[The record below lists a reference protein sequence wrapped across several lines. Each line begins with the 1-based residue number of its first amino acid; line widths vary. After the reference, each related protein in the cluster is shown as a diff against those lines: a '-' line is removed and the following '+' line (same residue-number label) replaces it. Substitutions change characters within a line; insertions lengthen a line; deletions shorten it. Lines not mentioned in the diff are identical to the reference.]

1 MKYIAIGLHVL
12 AAAVLIWIIAWFLRP
27 TPPRILPPQAG
38 RAAQILTPEV
48 LKRDAETADSALVS
62 LGVLKE
68 RVAGSASVAAYQ
80 PKVEPL
86 LGLPIL
92 RDLSAAGLRTL
103 PTRTLT
109 MVLQSRLEPR
119 AMIDGRLV
127 KPGDELPFNGRVAEI
142 NTDRVIVIEKYGKQT
157 LAMAVGQA
165 RLGPVGAV
173 GVAGAAKAK

>member
-12 AAAVLIWIIAWFLRP
+12 AAAVLIWIIAWFLQ
-27 TPPRILPPQAG
+27 PPPARMLPVQAG

-48 LKRDAETADSALVS
+48 LKRDAETADAALVS
-62 LGVLKE
+62 LGLLKD
-68 RVAGSASVAAYQ
+68 RVAGSATPVAYQ
-80 PKVEPL
+80 PKAAPL
-86 LGLPIL
+86 LGLPIV
-92 RDLSAAGLRTL
+92 RDLSAAALRIL
-103 PTRTLT
+103 PTRNLT

-165 RLGPVGAV
+165 RLGPTS
-173 GVAGAAKAK
+173 AAKTK